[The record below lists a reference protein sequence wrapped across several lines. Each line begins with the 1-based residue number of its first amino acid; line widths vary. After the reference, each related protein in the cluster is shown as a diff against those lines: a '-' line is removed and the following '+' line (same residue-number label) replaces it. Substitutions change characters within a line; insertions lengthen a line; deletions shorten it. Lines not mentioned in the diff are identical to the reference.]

1 MGSTEGF
8 RREQTHWLRACGS
21 GNGCHTNQLNSKS
34 LPFYPKGSASLPES
48 EIGVSVFTS
57 IYKVGFLSSLRC
69 YKVLSIVSL
78 KEKKKR
84 KKETEKVQ
92 SQNKKQ
98 ILATYFS
105 KDRTMCRV
113 DFSDYEELLFILNVQ
128 HYIAICAVAKEQST
142 RCGEIQTFLEIVQ
155 PYSRAVQSAVA
166 EHVRVPHTHT
176 SPIPE

>member
-1 MGSTEGF
+1 MPHQPT
-8 RREQTHWLRACGS
+8 
-21 GNGCHTNQLNSKS
+21 QLNKS
-34 LPFYPKGSASLPES
+34 AFLSQGLCLLTRS

-57 IYKVGFLSSLRC
+57 IYKIGFLSSRRC

-78 KEKKKR
+78 KEKK

-105 KDRTMCRV
+105 KDQTMCRV

-166 EHVRVPHTHT
+166 EHFRVPHTHT